1 MFNRQLKWGCLKYI
15 HPHSVMVISEKEL
28 VKFPQRDT
36 LWPCVYEEL
45 EKVRYPYYD
54 ENSDSD
60 IRLEGDSTEDIIL

>member
-1 MFNRQLKWGCLKYI
+1 
-15 HPHSVMVISEKEL
+15 MVISEKEL
-28 VKFPQRDT
+28 ALVKFPQRDI

-60 IRLEGDSTEDIIL
+60 ISLEGDSTDDFILEGSSWSDDSF

>member
-1 MFNRQLKWGCLKYI
+1 
-15 HPHSVMVISEKEL
+15 MVITEKELAL

-36 LWPCVYEEL
+36 LWPCGYEEL

-60 IRLEGDSTEDIIL
+60 ISLEGDSTEDIILEGSSWSDDSF